1 MSIFSINDNSN
12 YGSILSQSK
21 ANKESKENSKISFA
35 NTFLKQNASK
45 LNEIQNAN
53 SQTLA
58 RSEVL
63 SNNNALSNNSNS
75 TNISNSSN
83 TNLSINN
90 ATKTSSPNYDISSEF
105 KNSIYTLKYKQADTS
120 NIVSLAYGYGV
131 DANGYMGSDFNKAAG
146 LPEDFK
152 IHKST
157 LDEIKKAAENDPVV
171 SSTKE
176 YLGVS
181 EYYTN
186 IDMAETIKQYY
197 NLFFN
202 ALGQSFPN
210 DKTSFSEADINSMPS
225 GYAIDGFYNG
235 YGAFKHPDAIR
246 NDDIAIKSIADYSNV
261 LISNIYRSQ
270 EQLNEANSIYSD
282 SAGLISGIKP
292 ETLGLSL
299 EEIKNVSKG
308 EDWQFNPDMSVYPQN
323 EYGSYSKE
331 ALFMSLI
338 KSQEG
343 RILYSPKTTLN
354 PTIEAY
360 NRAMAKESFS
370 GPAIH
375 LDSIMTGKSDF
386 KSFFRYWAERGI
398 AEGDLYMYEN
408 NIPKE
413 SAMGNWAL
421 DAEIKQALA
430 NGWKAKP
437 STINSYADSIMDR
450 LNNLIGQTRV

>member
-12 YGSILSQSK
+12 YNSILSQSK

-35 NTFLKQNASK
+35 NAFLKQNASK

-63 SNNNALSNNSNS
+63 NS
-75 TNISNSSN
+75 TNTTNTSNN
-83 TNLSINN
+83 TNFSISS
-90 ATKTSSPNYDISSEF
+90 KTSSPNYNISSEF

-197 NLFFN
+197 NLFSN

-225 GYAIDGFYNG
+225 GYGVSGTQWMDF
-235 YGAFKHPDAIR
+235 
-246 NDDIAIKSIADYSNV
+246 NDPSNRMNITGLKDFSNS
-261 LISNIYRSQ
+261 LISNIYKTP
-270 EQLNEANSIYSD
+270 EQAKEADDLWAD
-282 SAGLISGIKP
+282 SGYMIDGLLPK
-292 ETLGLSL
+292 TLGLSL

-323 EYGSYSKE
+323 EDGSYSKE
-331 ALFMSLI
+331 ALFMSFL
-338 KSQEG
+338 KSQGGQPVE
-343 RILYSPKTTLN
+343 SPKTTLN
-354 PTIEAY
+354 PKVEAY
-360 NRAMAKESFS
+360 NTAMAKESFS
-370 GPAIH
+370 TTSVDIG
-375 LDSIMTGKSDF
+375 DIMTGKVDF
-386 KSFFRYWAERGI
+386 ASLFKYLASKNGKL
-398 AEGDLYMYEN
+398 EGQLYMYEN

-413 SAMGNWAL
+413 SAIGNWAL

>member
-12 YGSILSQSK
+12 YNSILSQSK

-35 NTFLKQNASK
+35 NAFLKQNASK
-45 LNEIQNAN
+45 LSDIESKN

-63 SNNNALSNNSNS
+63 NS
-75 TNISNSSN
+75 TNTTNTSNN
-83 TNLSINN
+83 TNFSISS
-90 ATKTSSPNYDISSEF
+90 KTSSPNYDISSEF
-105 KNSIYTLKYKQADTS
+105 KNSIYTLKYKQADISTS
-120 NIVSLAYGYGV
+120 TNTTYGYSV
-131 DANGYMGSDFNKAAG
+131 DKDGYMGSDFNKAAG

-197 NLFFN
+197 NLFSN

-225 GYAIDGFYNG
+225 GYGVSGTQWMDF
-235 YGAFKHPDAIR
+235 
-246 NDDIAIKSIADYSNV
+246 NDPSNRMNITGLKDFSNS
-261 LISNIYRSQ
+261 LISNIYKTP
-270 EQLNEANSIYSD
+270 EQAKEANDLWAD
-282 SAGLISGIKP
+282 SGYMIDGLLPK
-292 ETLGLSL
+292 TLGLSL

-323 EYGSYSKE
+323 EDGSYSKE
-331 ALFMSLI
+331 ALFMSFL
-338 KSQEG
+338 KSQGGQPVE
-343 RILYSPKTTLN
+343 SPKTTLN
-354 PTIEAY
+354 PKVEAY

-370 GPAIH
+370 TTSVDIG
-375 LDSIMTGKSDF
+375 DIMTGKVDF
-386 KSFFRYWAERGI
+386 ASLFKYLASKNGKL
-398 AEGDLYMYEN
+398 EGQLYMYEN

-437 STINSYADSIMDR
+437 STINSYADSI
-450 LNNLIGQTRV
+450 

>member
-12 YGSILSQSK
+12 YGSILSQAK

-35 NTFLKQNASK
+35 NAFLKQNASK

-63 SNNNALSNNSNS
+63 SNNNALNNSSNS

-105 KNSIYTLKYKQADTS
+105 KNSIYTLKYKQADISTS
-120 NIVSLAYGYGV
+120 TNTAYGYSV
-131 DANGYMGSDFNKAAG
+131 DKDGYMGSDFNKAAG

-157 LDEIKKAAENDPVV
+157 LDEIKKAAENEPYIADM
-171 SSTKE
+171 KQ
-176 YLGVS
+176 YFGVS

-197 NLFFN
+197 NLFSN

-225 GYAIDGFYNG
+225 GYGVSGTQSMDF
-235 YGAFKHPDAIR
+235 
-246 NDDIAIKSIADYSNV
+246 NDPSNRMNITHLRDFSNS
-261 LISNIYRSQ
+261 LISNVYQ
-270 EQLNEANSIYSD
+270 TPEQAKEANEIWFD
-282 SAGLISGIKP
+282 SGCMIKGLSS

-323 EYGSYSKE
+323 EDGSYSKE
-331 ALFMSLI
+331 ALFMSFL
-338 KSQEG
+338 KSQGGQPVES
-343 RILYSPKTTLN
+343 LKTTLN
-354 PTIEAY
+354 PKVEAY

-398 AEGDLYMYEN
+398 EEGDLYMYEN

-421 DAEIKQALA
+421 DAEIKQAIA

>member
-12 YGSILSQSK
+12 YNSILSQAK

-35 NTFLKQNASK
+35 NSFLKQNASK

-63 SNNNALSNNSNS
+63 NS
-75 TNISNSSN
+75 TNTTNTSNN
-83 TNLSINN
+83 TNFSISS
-90 ATKTSSPNYDISSEF
+90 KTSSPNYDISSEF
-105 KNSIYTLKYKQADTS
+105 KNSIYTLKYKQADISTS
-120 NIVSLAYGYGV
+120 TNTTYGYSV
-131 DANGYMGSDFNKAAG
+131 DKDGYMGSDFNKAAG

-197 NLFFN
+197 NLFSN

-225 GYAIDGFYNG
+225 GYGVSGTQWMDF
-235 YGAFKHPDAIR
+235 
-246 NDDIAIKSIADYSNV
+246 NDPSNRMNITGLKDFSNS
-261 LISNIYRSQ
+261 LISNIYKTP
-270 EQLNEANSIYSD
+270 EQAKEADDLWAD
-282 SAGLISGIKP
+282 SGYMIDGLLPK
-292 ETLGLSL
+292 TLGLSL

-323 EYGSYSKE
+323 EDGSYSKE
-331 ALFMSLI
+331 ALFMSFL
-338 KSQEG
+338 KSQGGQPIE
-343 RILYSPKTTLN
+343 SPKTTLN
-354 PTIEAY
+354 PKVEAY
-360 NRAMAKESFS
+360 NTAMAKESFS
-370 GPAIH
+370 TTSVDIG
-375 LDSIMTGKSDF
+375 DIMTGKVDF
-386 KSFFRYWAERGI
+386 ASLFKYLASKNGKL
-398 AEGDLYMYEN
+398 EGQLYMYEN

-430 NGWKAKP
+430 NGWKA
-437 STINSYADSIMDR
+437 SSESINSYVGSIMDR

>member
-12 YGSILSQSK
+12 YNSILSQAK

-35 NTFLKQNASK
+35 NAFLKQNASK
-45 LNEIQNAN
+45 LNEIQSAN

-58 RSEVL
+58 RSEIL

-105 KNSIYTLKYKQADTS
+105 KNSIYTLKYKQADIS

-157 LDEIKKAAENDPVV
+157 LDEIKKAAENEPYIADM
-171 SSTKE
+171 KQ
-176 YLGVS
+176 YFGVS

-197 NLFFN
+197 NLFSN

-225 GYAIDGFYNG
+225 GYGVSGTQWMDF
-235 YGAFKHPDAIR
+235 
-246 NDDIAIKSIADYSNV
+246 NDPSNRMNITGLKDFSNS
-261 LISNIYRSQ
+261 LISNIYKTP
-270 EQLNEANSIYSD
+270 EQAKEADDLWAD
-282 SAGLISGIKP
+282 SGYMIDGLLPK
-292 ETLGLSL
+292 TLGLSL

-323 EYGSYSKE
+323 EDGSYSKE
-331 ALFMSLI
+331 ALFMSFL
-338 KSQEG
+338 KSQGGQPVE
-343 RILYSPKTTLN
+343 SPKTTLN
-354 PTIEAY
+354 PKVEAY
-360 NRAMAKESFS
+360 NTAMAKESFS
-370 GPAIH
+370 TTSVDIG
-375 LDSIMTGKSDF
+375 DIMTGKVDF
-386 KSFFRYWAERGI
+386 ASLFKYLASKNGKL
-398 AEGDLYMYEN
+398 EGQLYMYEN

-430 NGWKAKP
+430 NGWKA
-437 STINSYADSIMDR
+437 SSESINSYVGSIMDR

>member
-35 NTFLKQNASK
+35 NAFLKQNASK
-45 LNEIQNAN
+45 LSDIESKN

-58 RSEVL
+58 RSEIL
-63 SNNNALSNNSNS
+63 SNNNALNNSSNS
-75 TNISNSSN
+75 ANISNSSN

-90 ATKTSSPNYDISSEF
+90 TTKTSSPNYDISSEF
-105 KNSIYTLKYKQADTS
+105 KNSIYTLKYKQADLSTDT
-120 NIVSLAYGYGV
+120 AYGYSV
-131 DANGYMGSDFNKAAG
+131 DKDGYMGSDFNKAAG

-157 LDEIKKAAENDPVV
+157 LDEIKKAAENEPYIADM
-171 SSTKE
+171 KQ
-176 YLGVS
+176 YFGVS

-225 GYAIDGFYNG
+225 GYGVSGTQSMNF
-235 YGAFKHPDAIR
+235 
-246 NDDIAIKSIADYSNV
+246 NDPSNRMNITHLRDFSNS
-261 LISNIYRSQ
+261 LISNVYQ
-270 EQLNEANSIYSD
+270 TPEQAKEANEIWFD
-282 SAGLISGIKP
+282 SGCMIKGLSS

-323 EYGSYSKE
+323 EDGSYSKE
-331 ALFMSLI
+331 ALFMSFL
-338 KSQEG
+338 KSQGGQPVE
-343 RILYSPKTTLN
+343 SPKTTLN
-354 PTIEAY
+354 PKVEAY

-370 GPAIH
+370 GPAINI
-375 LDSIMTGKSDF
+375 DSIMTGKSDF

-398 AEGDLYMYEN
+398 EGDLYMYEN

-421 DAEIKQALA
+421 DAEIKQAIA

>member
-12 YGSILSQSK
+12 YGSILSQAK
-21 ANKESKENSKISFA
+21 ASKESKENSKISFA
-35 NTFLKQNASK
+35 NAFLKQNASK
-45 LNEIQNAN
+45 LNEIQSAN
-53 SQTLA
+53 SQTLI
-58 RSEVL
+58 RSESL
-63 SNNNALSNNSNS
+63 NNNLNSNFD
-75 TNISNSSN
+75 TNYGLFSDFQN
-83 TNLSINN
+83 TVH
-90 ATKTSSPNYDISSEF
+90 
-105 KNSIYTLKYKQADTS
+105 TLKYKQADIS
-120 NIVSLAYGYGV
+120 NNTAYGYSV
-131 DANGYMGSDFNKAAG
+131 DKDGYMGSDFNKAAG

-157 LDEIKKAAENDPVV
+157 LDEIKKAAENEPYIADM
-171 SSTKE
+171 KQ
-176 YLGVS
+176 YFGVS

-197 NLFFN
+197 NLFSN

-210 DKTSFSEADINSMPS
+210 DKTSFSEADINSMPK
-225 GYAIDGFYNG
+225 GYAING
-235 YGAFKHPDAIR
+235 
-246 NDDIAIKSIADYSNV
+246 IKSMDFNDPSNRMNITHLRDFSNS
-261 LISNIYRSQ
+261 LISNVYKTP
-270 EQLNEANSIYSD
+270 EQAKEADEIWLD
-282 SAGLISGIKP
+282 SGCMIKGLSS

-323 EYGSYSKE
+323 EDGSYSKE
-331 ALFMSLI
+331 TLFMSFL
-338 KSQEG
+338 KSQGGQPVES
-343 RILYSPKTTLN
+343 LKTTLN
-354 PTIEAY
+354 PKVEAY

-398 AEGDLYMYEN
+398 EEGDLYMYEN

-421 DAEIKQALA
+421 DAEIKQAIA

>member
-1 MSIFSINDNSN
+1 
-12 YGSILSQSK
+12 
-21 ANKESKENSKISFA
+21 
-35 NTFLKQNASK
+35 FLKQNASK
-45 LNEIQNAN
+45 LNEIQSAN

-63 SNNNALSNNSNS
+63 NS
-75 TNISNSSN
+75 TNTTNTSNN
-83 TNLSINN
+83 TNFSISS
-90 ATKTSSPNYDISSEF
+90 KTSSPNYDISSEF
-105 KNSIYTLKYKQADTS
+105 KNSIYTLKYKQADIS
-120 NIVSLAYGYGV
+120 NNTAYGYSV
-131 DANGYMGSDFNKAAG
+131 DKDGYMGSDFNKAAG

-157 LDEIKKAAENDPVV
+157 LDEIKKAAENDPVA

-197 NLFFN
+197 NLFSN

-323 EYGSYSKE
+323 EDGTYTKE
-331 ALFMSLI
+331 DLFMSFL
-338 KSQEG
+338 KAQNGQPVE
-343 RILYSPKTTLN
+343 SPKTTLN
-354 PTIEAY
+354 PKVEAY

-370 GPAIH
+370 TTSVD
-375 LDSIMTGKSDF
+375 LTDIMTGKVDF
-386 KSFFRYWAERGI
+386 ASLLKYLASKNGKL
-398 AEGDLYMYEN
+398 EGQLYMYEN
-408 NIPKE
+408 NISKE

-421 DAEIKQALA
+421 DAEIKQAIA

-450 LNNLIGQTRV
+450 LNNLLGQTRV

>member
-12 YGSILSQSK
+12 YGSILSQAK

-35 NTFLKQNASK
+35 NAFLKQNASK

-53 SQTLA
+53 SQTLV

-63 SNNNALSNNSNS
+63 NS
-75 TNISNSSN
+75 TNTTNTSNN
-83 TNLSINN
+83 TNFSISS
-90 ATKTSSPNYDISSEF
+90 KTSSPNYDISSEF
-105 KNSIYTLKYKQADTS
+105 KNSIYTLKYKQVDISNTS
-120 NIVSLAYGYGV
+120 TNTAYGYSV
-131 DANGYMGSDFNKAAG
+131 DKDGYMGSDFNKAAG

-197 NLFFN
+197 NLFSN

-225 GYAIDGFYNG
+225 GYGVSGTQWMDF
-235 YGAFKHPDAIR
+235 
-246 NDDIAIKSIADYSNV
+246 NDPSNRMNITGLKDFSNS
-261 LISNIYRSQ
+261 LISNIYKTP
-270 EQLNEANSIYSD
+270 EQAKEADDLWAD
-282 SAGLISGIKP
+282 SGYMIDGLLPK
-292 ETLGLSL
+292 TLGLSL

-323 EYGSYSKE
+323 EDGSYSKE
-331 ALFMSLI
+331 ALFMSFL
-338 KSQEG
+338 KSQGGQPVE
-343 RILYSPKTTLN
+343 SPKTTLN
-354 PTIEAY
+354 PKVEAY
-360 NRAMAKESFS
+360 NRAMAKESFN
-370 GPAIH
+370 G
-375 LDSIMTGKSDF
+375 DSIALNDIMTGKVDF
-386 KSFFRYWAERGI
+386 ASLLKGYAQDGW
-398 AEGDLYMYEN
+398 
-408 NIPKE
+408 
-413 SAMGNWAL
+413 L
-421 DAEIKQALA
+421 DAGIYAIEKGVAWQNASIGYGGAWFDNQFNQAKA
-430 NGWKAKP
+430 NGWKA
-437 STINSYADSIMDR
+437 SSQSINSYVNSIMDR

>member
-12 YGSILSQSK
+12 YNSILSQSK

-35 NTFLKQNASK
+35 NAFLKQNASK
-45 LNEIQNAN
+45 LSDIESKN

-63 SNNNALSNNSNS
+63 SNNNALNNSSNS

-105 KNSIYTLKYKQADTS
+105 KNSIYTLKYKQADISTS
-120 NIVSLAYGYGV
+120 TNTAYGYSV
-131 DANGYMGSDFNKAAG
+131 DKDGYMGSDFNKAAG

-157 LDEIKKAAENDPVV
+157 LDEIERVAENNFYDTK
-171 SSTKE
+171 TKE
-176 YLGVS
+176 YLGVDK
-181 EYYTN
+181 YYDN

-197 NLFFN
+197 NLFSN
-202 ALGQSFPN
+202 ALSQSFPN

-225 GYAIDGFYNG
+225 GYAVGGDKCMNFNDPNNRMNITHLKDFS
-235 YGAFKHPDAIR
+235 GALV
-246 NDDIAIKSIADYSNV
+246 SNV
-261 LISNIYRSQ
+261 YQ
-270 EQLNEANSIYSD
+270 TPEQVKEADDLWAD
-282 SAGLISGIKP
+282 SGNMINGLKP
-292 ETLGLSL
+292 QTLGLSL
-299 EEIKNVSKG
+299 EEIKNVSQAKY
-308 EDWQFNPDMSVYPQN
+308 ECDFKPDMSFYPKN
-323 EYGSYSKE
+323 EDGTYTKE
-331 ALFMSLI
+331 DLFMSFL
-338 KSQEG
+338 KAQNGQPVE
-343 RILYSPKTTLN
+343 SPKTTLN

-437 STINSYADSIMDR
+437 STINSY
-450 LNNLIGQTRV
+450 

>member
-12 YGSILSQSK
+12 YNSILSQSK

-35 NTFLKQNASK
+35 NAFLKQNASK
-45 LNEIQNAN
+45 LSDIESKN

-58 RSEVL
+58 RSEIL
-63 SNNNALSNNSNS
+63 NS
-75 TNISNSSN
+75 TNTTNTSNN
-83 TNLSINN
+83 TNFSISS
-90 ATKTSSPNYDISSEF
+90 KTSSPNYDISSEF
-105 KNSIYTLKYKQADTS
+105 KNSIYTLKYKQADIS
-120 NIVSLAYGYGV
+120 NNTAYGYSV
-131 DANGYMGSDFNKAAG
+131 DKDGYMGSDFNKAAG

-157 LDEIKKAAENDPVV
+157 LDEIKKAAENEPYIADM
-171 SSTKE
+171 KQ
-176 YLGVS
+176 YFGVS

-197 NLFFN
+197 NLFSN

-210 DKTSFSEADINSMPS
+210 DKTSFSEADINSMPK
-225 GYAIDGFYNG
+225 GYAING
-235 YGAFKHPDAIR
+235 
-246 NDDIAIKSIADYSNV
+246 IKSMDFNDPSNRMNITHLRDFSNS
-261 LISNIYRSQ
+261 LISNVYKTP
-270 EQLNEANSIYSD
+270 EQAKEADEIWLD
-282 SAGLISGIKP
+282 SGCMIKGLSS

-323 EYGSYSKE
+323 EDGSYSKE
-331 ALFMSLI
+331 TLFMSFL
-338 KSQEG
+338 KSQGGQPVES
-343 RILYSPKTTLN
+343 LKTTLN
-354 PTIEAY
+354 PKVEAY

-398 AEGDLYMYEN
+398 EEGDLYMYEN

-421 DAEIKQALA
+421 DAEIKQAIA

-450 LNNLIGQTRV
+450 LNNLLGQTRV